1 MLHGKNYLPTGPKNN
16 KRRRQGQWNS
26 KHAPRGYTS
35 SAPADFL
42 FSPHHVR
49 FSCMKKKKKKKKSP
63 DLKIL
68 KSFVSLEEF
77 IWFSLTIHKHQWTI
91 YFPTLHCAQ
100 LSSKSNFPH
109 FHFLWFFLGL
119 ALTADFQD
127 RHVNL
132 DSGLLASCLLMT
144 ARLWRDNPITM
155 SESCPGSPYVDADV
169 LSLLSNLMFRW
180 RWKRKK

>member
-1 MLHGKNYLPTGPKNN
+1 MLHGKNYLSTGPENDE
-16 KRRRQGQWNS
+16 RRWGQWNS

-49 FSCMKKKKKKKKSP
+49 VSCMEKKKKKSP

-100 LSSKSNFPH
+100 LSSKSKFPFNFGTVE
-109 FHFLWFFLGL
+109 FLISASTFFFDLHPLYLFLSSSWFEFSTSKEFEQKHLQCRQSS
-119 ALTADFQD
+119 TKEPFSW
-127 RHVNL
+127 HSN
-132 DSGLLASCLLMT
+132 
-144 ARLWRDNPITM
+144 
-155 SESCPGSPYVDADV
+155 
-169 LSLLSNLMFRW
+169 SLLDVI
-180 RWKRKK
+180 

>member
-49 FSCMKKKKKKKKSP
+49 FSCMKKKKKNKKSP

-100 LSSKSNFPH
+100 LSSKSNFP
-109 FHFLWFFLGL
+109 FNFGPVEFLISASTFFFDLYPLYLFLSSSWFEFS
-119 ALTADFQD
+119 TSKKEFQQKHLQC
-127 RHVNL
+127 RQSSAKEPFSWHSN
-132 DSGLLASCLLMT
+132 
-144 ARLWRDNPITM
+144 
-155 SESCPGSPYVDADV
+155 
-169 LSLLSNLMFRW
+169 SLLDVI
-180 RWKRKK
+180 